1 MSKTR
6 IYQLAKDLGV
16 SSKEMIEKLK
26 EFEIEVANHM
36 SALEDDEAELI
47 IEFFSGDDVAE
58 EAPIEKETVL
68 EEEEKVE
75 HDHSHDRLKIDLEAI
90 EDEEFEKKERN
101 IKKSKSAKKKKKQKR
116 GVYKQ
121 EHQAAEKA
129 EAESGVIRVGE
140 SIVVSDLA
148 TALGKSV
155 NELIMKLMQL
165 GIMAA
170 MNEEVDFETA
180 ELLATDFGLEIEKE
194 KAIDDVDLFNLDTED
209 PADTLVKRAPVVTVM
224 GHVDH
229 GKTSL
234 LDAIRS
240 SHVTEGEAGGITQHI
255 GASEVVHNG
264 EKIVFLDTPGHEAF
278 TTLRARG
285 AKVTDI
291 AILVVA
297 ADDGV
302 MPQTIEAIDHAK
314 AAGVPIIVAINKID
328 KNNAN
333 PDRVKQEL
341 SDRGI
346 LIEEWGG
353 DVISVPVSALKREGI
368 DQLLEMVLLVSEM
381 SELKANP
388 DRPAVGTIIEARV
401 DKGRGVV
408 TSVLVEKGQMKIG
421 DSVIAGTTY
430 GRVRQMY
437 NHVGAP
443 IKGVGPA
450 SAVEIMGLNEV
461 PQAGDKLY
469 VVADDRLARTIAEK
483 RASDLRVNSLTETKQ
498 HHVSLEDLF
507 SQIQTGEVQDL
518 NIIIKA
524 DVHGSVEALRGS
536 LLKLTNEEVAVKIIH
551 ANVGTVTESDILLA
565 SASNAI
571 IIGFNVRP
579 SSSVKNMAER
589 ENVDLKTY
597 RIIYNA
603 IDDIQKAMT
612 GMLAPEYK
620 EVVLGHIEVRDTFKV
635 PNIGVI
641 AGGYVKEGKVVRNAQ
656 VRLAREGIIIHEGQ
670 IASLRRFKDDV
681 KEVATGYECGIS
693 IENYNDIKE
702 GDIIE
707 AFIIEEIP
715 RG

>member
-1 MSKTR
+1 MSKIR

-26 EFEIEVANHM
+26 EFDIEVANHM
-36 SALEDDEAELI
+36 SALEDEEAELI
-47 IEFFSGDDVAE
+47 MEFYGDKGEAGAEVEADVEVEADAE
-58 EAPIEKETVL
+58 EDL
-68 EEEEKVE
+68 D
-75 HDHSHDRLKIDLEAI
+75 HDSQHDRHKIDLQAI
-90 EDEEFEKKERN
+90 EDEEFEKKERA
-101 IKKSKSAKKKKKQKR
+101 IKKSKSKKKKKQSR
-116 GVYKQ
+116 GKYKQ

-129 EAESGVIRVGE
+129 EAESGVLRVGDVI
-140 SIVVSDLA
+140 IVSELA
-148 TALGKSV
+148 DKLGKPT
-155 NELIMKLMQL
+155 NQIIMKLMQL

-170 MNEEVDFETA
+170 MNEEIDFETA
-180 ELLATDFGLEIEKE
+180 ELIASELGVEIEKE
-194 KAIDDVDLFNLDTED
+194 KPISDIDLFNLDEED
-209 PADTLVKRAPVVTVM
+209 AAETLKKRAPVVTVM

-240 SHVTEGEAGGITQHI
+240 TKVTDGEAGGITQHI

-302 MPQTIEAIDHAK
+302 MPQTIEAIDHAR

-328 KNNAN
+328 KVNAN

-341 SDRGI
+341 SERGI

-368 DQLLEMVLLVSEM
+368 DQLLEMVLLVAEM
-381 SELKANP
+381 QELKANP
-388 DRPAVGTIIEARV
+388 ERPAVGTIIEAKV
-401 DKGRGVV
+401 DKGRGIV
-408 TSVLVEKGQMKIG
+408 TSVLVEKGQMKVG

-430 GRVRQMY
+430 GRVRAML
-437 NHVGAP
+437 NHIGKP
-443 IKGVGPA
+443 IEHVGPA

-469 VVADDRLARTIAEK
+469 VVSDDRLARTIAEK
-483 RASDLRVNSLTETKQ
+483 RASERRVSNLSETK
-498 HHVSLEDLF
+498 HISLEDLF
-507 SQIQTGEVQDL
+507 AQIQMGEVQDL

-536 LLKLTNEEVAVKIIH
+536 LLKLSNEEVQVKIIH
-551 ANVGTVTESDILLA
+551 ASVGTVTESDILLA

-579 SSSVKNMAER
+579 STAVKNMAER
-589 ENVDLKTY
+589 EAVELKTY

-603 IDDIQKAMT
+603 IDDIEKAMT

-620 EVVLGHIEVRDTFKV
+620 EVVLGHIEVRETFKV
-635 PNIGVI
+635 PNVGII

-656 VRLAREGIIIHEGQ
+656 VRLAREGIIIHEGK
-670 IASLRRFKDDV
+670 ISSLRRFKDDV
-681 KEVATGYECGIS
+681 KEVATGYECGIG

>member
-1 MSKTR
+1 MSKIR

-26 EFEIEVANHM
+26 EFDIEVANHM

-47 IEFFSGDDVAE
+47 MEFFSGEESAPEAE
-58 EAPIEKETVL
+58 AETEVDEDAEALAREKA
-68 EEEEKVE
+68 
-75 HDHSHDRLKIDLEAI
+75 HNDRLKIDLEAI
-90 EDEEFEKKERN
+90 EDEEFEKKERS
-101 IKKSKSAKKKKKQKR
+101 IKKSKSKKKKKQKR
-116 GVYKQ
+116 GKYKQ

-129 EAESGVIRVGE
+129 DAESGVIRIGDTV
-140 SIVVSDLA
+140 IVSDLA
-148 TALGKSV
+148 DQLGKPS
-155 NELIMKLMQL
+155 NQLIMKLMQL
-165 GIMAA
+165 GVMAA
-170 MNEEVDFETA
+170 VNQEVDFETA
-180 ELLATDFGLEIEKE
+180 ELIAGEFGIKIEKE
-194 KAIDDVDLFNLDTED
+194 KPIDDIDLFNLDEDD
-209 PADTLVKRAPVVTVM
+209 PADTLEKRAPVVTVM

-240 SHVTEGEAGGITQHI
+240 SKVADGEAGGITQHI

-264 EKIVFLDTPGHEAF
+264 EKLVFLDTPGHEAF

-302 MPQTIEAIDHAK
+302 MPQTIEAIDHAR

-328 KNNAN
+328 KVNAN

-341 SDRGI
+341 SEQGI

-368 DQLLEMVLLVSEM
+368 DQLLEMVLLVAEM
-381 SELKANP
+381 QELKANP
-388 DRPAVGTIIEARV
+388 NRPAVGTIIEAKV
-401 DKGRGVV
+401 DKGRGTV
-408 TSVLVEKGQMKIG
+408 TSVLIEKGQMKVG

-430 GRVRQMY
+430 GRVRAML
-437 NHVGAP
+437 NHIGKP
-443 IKGVGPA
+443 IEHVGPA
-450 SAVEIMGLNEV
+450 SAVEIMGLNDV

-469 VVADDRLARTIAEK
+469 VVSDDRLARTIAEK
-483 RASDLRVNSLTETKQ
+483 RASERRVNNLTETK
-498 HHVSLEDLF
+498 HVSLEDLF
-507 SQIQTGEVQDL
+507 AQIQTGEVQDL

-536 LLKLTNEEVAVKIIH
+536 LLKLTNDEVKINIIH

-565 SASNAI
+565 SASNAV

-579 SSSVKNMAER
+579 ATAVKNMAER
-589 ENVDLKTY
+589 ENVELKTY

-603 IDDIQKAMT
+603 IDDIEKAMT

-620 EVVLGHIEVRDTFKV
+620 EVVLGHIEVRETFKV
-635 PNIGVI
+635 PNVGII
-641 AGGYVKEGKVVRNAQ
+641 AGGYVKEGKVTRNAQ
-656 VRLAREGIIIHEGQ
+656 VRLAREGIIIHEGK
-670 IASLRRFKDDV
+670 ISSLRRFKDDV
-681 KEVATGYECGIS
+681 KEVATGYECGIG

>member
-26 EFEIEVANHM
+26 EFDIEVANHM
-36 SALEDDEAELI
+36 SALDDDEAELI
-47 IEFFSGDDVAE
+47 TEFYSGGDKAE
-58 EAPIEKETVL
+58 EAVT
-68 EEEEKVE
+68 EEDEEDFDDDSE
-75 HDHSHDRLKIDLEAI
+75 ESQAARDRLKIDLQAI

-101 IKKSKSAKKKKKQKR
+101 IKKSKSKKKRKQKR
-116 GVYKQ
+116 GKYKQ

-129 EAESGVIRVGE
+129 EAESGVIRVGDT
-140 SIVVSDLA
+140 IMVSDLA
-148 TALGKSV
+148 EKLGKQA
-155 NELIMKLMQL
+155 NQLIVKLMQL
-165 GIMAA
+165 GVMAA
-170 MNEEVDFETA
+170 VNEEIDFETA

-194 KAIDDVDLFNLDTED
+194 KAIDDVDLFNLDQDD
-209 PADTLVKRAPVVTVM
+209 PVESLKKRAPVVTVM

-240 SHVTEGEAGGITQHI
+240 SKVADAEAGGITQHI

-341 SDRGI
+341 SERGI

-368 DQLLEMVLLVSEM
+368 DELLENVLLVAEM
-381 SELKANP
+381 QELKANP
-388 DRPAVGTIIEARV
+388 DRPAVGTIIEAKV
-401 DKGRGVV
+401 EKGRGTV
-408 TSVLVEKGQMKIG
+408 TSVLIEKGQMKIG

-430 GRVRQMY
+430 GRIRAMH
-437 NHVGAP
+437 NHVGKQ
-443 IKGVGPA
+443 IKEVGPA
-450 SAVEIMGLNEV
+450 SAVEIMGLNEI

-469 VVADDRLARTIAEK
+469 VVSDDRLARTIAEK
-483 RASDLRVNSLTETKQ
+483 RAADMRQNNLSETK
-498 HHVSLEDLF
+498 HISLEDLF
-507 SQIQTGEVQDL
+507 AQIQTGEVQDL

-536 LLKLTNEEVAVKIIH
+536 LLKLSNEEVKVNIIH

-579 SSSVKNMAER
+579 ATAVKNMAER
-589 ENVDLKTY
+589 EAVELKTY

-603 IDDIQKAMT
+603 IDDIEKAMT

-635 PNIGVI
+635 PNVGVI

-656 VRLAREGIIIHEGQ
+656 IRLAREGIVVHEGK

>member
-1 MSKTR
+1 MSKIR

-26 EFEIEVANHM
+26 EFDIEVANHM
-36 SALEDDEAELI
+36 SALEDEEAELI
-47 IEFFSGDDVAE
+47 MEFYGDKGEAGAEIEADVEVEADAE
-58 EAPIEKETVL
+58 EDL
-68 EEEEKVE
+68 D
-75 HDHSHDRLKIDLEAI
+75 HDSQHDRHKIDLQAI
-90 EDEEFEKKERN
+90 EDEEFEKKERA
-101 IKKSKSAKKKKKQKR
+101 IKKSKSKKKKKQSR
-116 GVYKQ
+116 GKYKQ

-129 EAESGVIRVGE
+129 EAESGVLRVGDVI
-140 SIVVSDLA
+140 IVSELA
-148 TALGKSV
+148 DKLGKPT
-155 NELIMKLMQL
+155 NQIIMKLMQL

-170 MNEEVDFETA
+170 MNEEIDFETA
-180 ELLATDFGLEIEKE
+180 ELIASELGVEIEKE
-194 KAIDDVDLFNLDTED
+194 KPISDIDLFNLDEED
-209 PADTLVKRAPVVTVM
+209 AAETLKKRAPVVTVM

-240 SHVTEGEAGGITQHI
+240 TKVTDGEAGGITQHI

-302 MPQTIEAIDHAK
+302 MPQTIEAIDHAR

-328 KNNAN
+328 KVNAN

-341 SDRGI
+341 SERGI

-368 DQLLEMVLLVSEM
+368 DQLLEMVLLVAEM
-381 SELKANP
+381 QELKANP
-388 DRPAVGTIIEARV
+388 ERPAVGTIIEAKV
-401 DKGRGVV
+401 DKGRGIV
-408 TSVLVEKGQMKIG
+408 TSVLVEKGQMKVG

-430 GRVRQMY
+430 GRVRAML
-437 NHVGAP
+437 NHIGKP
-443 IKGVGPA
+443 IEHVGPA

-469 VVADDRLARTIAEK
+469 VVSDDRLARTIAEK
-483 RASDLRVNSLTETKQ
+483 RASERRVSNLSETK
-498 HHVSLEDLF
+498 HISLEDLF
-507 SQIQTGEVQDL
+507 AQIQMGEVQDL

-536 LLKLTNEEVAVKIIH
+536 LLKLSNEEVQVKIIH
-551 ANVGTVTESDILLA
+551 ASVGTVTESDILLA

-579 SSSVKNMAER
+579 STAVKNMAER
-589 ENVDLKTY
+589 EAVELKTY

-603 IDDIQKAMT
+603 IDDIEKAMT

-620 EVVLGHIEVRDTFKV
+620 EVVLGHIEVRETFKV
-635 PNIGVI
+635 PNVGII

-656 VRLAREGIIIHEGQ
+656 VRLAREGIIIHEGK
-670 IASLRRFKDDV
+670 ISSLRRFKDDV
-681 KEVATGYECGIS
+681 KEVATGYECGIG

>member
-1 MSKTR
+1 LSKIR
-6 IYQLAKDLGV
+6 IYQLAKDLDV

-26 EFEIEVANHM
+26 EFDIEVANHM
-36 SALEDDEAELI
+36 SALEDDQAELI
-47 IEFFSGDDVAE
+47 VEYFTANGATLSTEEEE
-58 EAPIEKETVL
+58 EAPV
-68 EEEEKVE
+68 EEEEHE
-75 HDHSHDRLKIDLEAI
+75 DHKDDRLKIDLQAI
-90 EDEEFEKKERN
+90 EDEEFEKKERK
-101 IKKSKSAKKKKKQKR
+101 IKKSKSAKKKKQTR
-116 GVYKQ
+116 GHYKQ

-129 EAESGVIRVGE
+129 DAESGVIRVGDTI
-140 SIVVSDLA
+140 IVSELA
-148 TALGKSV
+148 KKLGKSV

-170 MNEEVDFETA
+170 MNEEIDFETA

-194 KAIDDVDLFNLDTED
+194 KQIDDIDLFNLDTED
-209 PADTLVKRAPVVTVM
+209 PKESLTKRAPVVTVM

-240 SHVTEGEAGGITQHI
+240 SHVTDGEAGGITQHI
-255 GASEVVHNG
+255 GASEVEHNG

-368 DQLLEMVLLVSEM
+368 DQLLEMVLLVAEM
-381 SELKANP
+381 QELKANA

-401 DKGRGVV
+401 DKGRGTVI
-408 TSVLVEKGQMKIG
+408 SVLVEKGQMKVG

-430 GRVRQMY
+430 GRVRAMY
-437 NHVGAP
+437 NHVGTQ
-443 IKGVGPA
+443 ITNVGPA
-450 SAVEIMGLNEV
+450 SAVEIMGLNDV

-483 RASDLRVNSLTETKQ
+483 RAADLRVKGLTATKE
-498 HHVSLEDLF
+498 HHVTLEDLF

-536 LLKLTNEEVAVKIIH
+536 LLKLTNEEVAIKIIH

-565 SASNAI
+565 SASNAV
-571 IIGFNVRP
+571 IIGFNIRP
-579 SSSVKNMAER
+579 SSSVTQMAER
-589 ENVDLKTY
+589 ENVELKTY

-603 IDDIQKAMT
+603 IDDIEKAMT
-612 GMLAPEYK
+612 GMLAPEFK
-620 EVVLGHIEVRDTFKV
+620 EVVLGHIEVRETFKV
-635 PNIGVI
+635 PGNAVI
-641 AGGYVKEGKVVRNAQ
+641 AGGYVKEGKVTRHAQ
-656 VRLAREGIIIHEGQ
+656 VRLARDGIVIHEGK
-670 IASLRRFKDDV
+670 ISSLRRFKDDV
-681 KEVATGYECGIS
+681 KEVATGYECGIG
-693 IENYNDIKE
+693 IENYNNIQI

>member
-1 MSKTR
+1 MSKIR

-26 EFEIEVANHM
+26 EFDIEVANHM
-36 SALEDDEAELI
+36 SALEDEEAELI
-47 IEFFSGDDVAE
+47 MEFYGDKGEAGAEVEADVEVEAEAE
-58 EAPIEKETVL
+58 EDL
-68 EEEEKVE
+68 D
-75 HDHSHDRLKIDLEAI
+75 HDSQHDRHKIDLQAI
-90 EDEEFEKKERN
+90 EDEEFEKKERS
-101 IKKSKSAKKKKKQKR
+101 IKKSKSKKKKKQSR
-116 GVYKQ
+116 GKYKQ

-129 EAESGVIRVGE
+129 EAESGVVRVGDVI
-140 SIVVSDLA
+140 IVSELA
-148 TALGKSV
+148 DKLGKPT
-155 NELIMKLMQL
+155 NQIIMKLMQL

-170 MNEEVDFETA
+170 MNEEIDFETA
-180 ELLATDFGLEIEKE
+180 ELIASELGVEIEKE
-194 KAIDDVDLFNLDTED
+194 KPISDIDLFNLDEED
-209 PADTLVKRAPVVTVM
+209 AVETLKKRAPVVTVM

-240 SHVTEGEAGGITQHI
+240 TKVTDGEAGGITQHI

-328 KNNAN
+328 KVNAN

-341 SDRGI
+341 SERGI

-368 DQLLEMVLLVSEM
+368 DQLLEMVLLVAEM
-381 SELKANP
+381 QELKANP
-388 DRPAVGTIIEARV
+388 ERPAVGTIIEAKV
-401 DKGRGVV
+401 DKGRGIV
-408 TSVLVEKGQMKIG
+408 TSVLVEKGQMKVG

-430 GRVRQMY
+430 GRVRAML
-437 NHVGAP
+437 NHIGKP
-443 IKGVGPA
+443 IEHVGPA

-469 VVADDRLARTIAEK
+469 VVSDDRLARTIAEK
-483 RASDLRVNSLTETKQ
+483 RASERRVSNLSETK
-498 HHVSLEDLF
+498 HISLEDLF
-507 SQIQTGEVQDL
+507 AQIQMGEVQDL

-536 LLKLTNEEVAVKIIH
+536 LLKLSNEEVQVKIIH
-551 ANVGTVTESDILLA
+551 ASVGTVTESDILLA

-579 SSSVKNMAER
+579 STAVKNMAER
-589 ENVDLKTY
+589 EAVELKTY

-603 IDDIQKAMT
+603 IDDIEKAMT

-635 PNIGVI
+635 PNVGII

-656 VRLAREGIIIHEGQ
+656 VRLAREGIIIHEGK
-670 IASLRRFKDDV
+670 ISSLRRFKDDV
-681 KEVATGYECGIS
+681 KEVATGYECGIG

>member
-26 EFEIEVANHM
+26 EFDIEVANHM

-47 IEFFSGDDVAE
+47 IEFFSGSDDASKEAPTPEEIKQAE
-58 EAPIEKETVL
+58 EAAHRE
-68 EEEEKVE
+68 
-75 HDHSHDRLKIDLEAI
+75 RLKIDLEAI
-90 EDEEFEKKERN
+90 EDEEFAKKERG
-101 IKKSKSAKKKKKQKR
+101 IKKSKKKKKQKR
-116 GVYKQ
+116 GKYKQ

-140 SIVVSDLA
+140 IIMVSELA
-148 TALGKSV
+148 EKLGKPV
-155 NELIMKLMQL
+155 NQLIMSLMQL

-170 MNEEVDFETA
+170 MNEEIDFETA
-180 ELLATDFGLEIEKE
+180 ELLATEYGLEIEKE
-194 KAIDDVDLFNLDTED
+194 KQIDDIDLFNLDQDD
-209 PADTLVKRAPVVTVM
+209 PEASLTKRAPVVTVM

-255 GASEVVHNG
+255 GASEVMHNG

-328 KNNAN
+328 KINAN

-368 DQLLEMVLLVSEM
+368 DELLENVLLVAEM
-381 SELKANP
+381 SELKANA
-388 DRPAVGTIIEARV
+388 DRPAVGTIIEAKV
-401 DKGRGVV
+401 EKGRGTV

-430 GRVRQMY
+430 GRVRAMY
-437 NHVGAP
+437 NHVGQQ
-443 IKGVGPA
+443 IKHVGPA

-483 RASDLRVNSLTETKQ
+483 RAADMRVNSLHETK
-498 HHVSLEDLF
+498 HVSLEDLF
-507 SQIQTGEVQDL
+507 AQIQTGEVQDL

-536 LLKLTNEEVAVKIIH
+536 LLKLSNEEVQVKIIH

-579 SSSVKNMAER
+579 SSSVKSLADR
-589 ENVDLKTY
+589 EAVELKTY

-603 IDDIQKAMT
+603 IDDIEKAMT

-635 PNIGVI
+635 PNVGVI

-656 VRLAREGIIIHEGQ
+656 VRLAREGIIIHEGK

>member
-26 EFEIEVANHM
+26 EFDIEVANHM

-47 IEFFSGDDVAE
+47 IEFYSGDADAGKEAPTPEEVKQAE
-58 EAPIEKETVL
+58 EAAHRE
-68 EEEEKVE
+68 
-75 HDHSHDRLKIDLEAI
+75 RLKIDLEAI
-90 EDEEFEKKERN
+90 EDEEFAKKERG
-101 IKKSKSAKKKKKQKR
+101 IKKSKKKKKQKR
-116 GVYKQ
+116 GKYKQ

-129 EAESGVIRVGE
+129 EAESGVIRVGDV
-140 SIVVSDLA
+140 IMVSDLA
-148 TALGKSV
+148 DKLGKPV
-155 NELIMKLMQL
+155 NQLIMKLMQL

-180 ELLATDFGLEIEKE
+180 ELLATDFGMEIEREKE
-194 KAIDDVDLFNLDTED
+194 IDDIDLFNLDQEDSTESL
-209 PADTLVKRAPVVTVM
+209 TKRAPVVTVM

-255 GASEVVHNG
+255 GASEVMHNG

-328 KNNAN
+328 KINAN

-341 SDRGI
+341 SERGI

-368 DQLLEMVLLVSEM
+368 DELLENVLLVAEM
-381 SELKANP
+381 QELKANA
-388 DRPAVGTIIEARV
+388 DRPAVGTIIEAKV
-401 DKGRGVV
+401 DKGRGTV
-408 TSVLVEKGQMKIG
+408 TSVLIEKGQMKIG

-430 GRVRQMY
+430 GRVRAMY
-437 NHVGAP
+437 NHVGQQ
-443 IKGVGPA
+443 IKHVGPA

-483 RASDLRVNSLTETKQ
+483 RAADMRVSSLNETK
-498 HHVSLEDLF
+498 HISLEDLF
-507 SQIQTGEVQDL
+507 AQIQTGEVQDL

-536 LLKLTNEEVAVKIIH
+536 LLKLSNEEVQIKIIH

-579 SSSVKNMAER
+579 STTVKNLAER
-589 ENVDLKTY
+589 EAVELKTY

-603 IDDIQKAMT
+603 IDDIEKAMT

-635 PNIGVI
+635 PNVGVI
-641 AGGYVKEGKVVRNAQ
+641 AGGYVKEGKVTRHAQ
-656 VRLAREGIIIHEGQ
+656 VRLAREGIIIHEGK

>member
-6 IYQLAKDLGV
+6 VYQLAKDLGV

-26 EFEIEVANHM
+26 EFDIEVANHM
-36 SALEDDEAELI
+36 STLEEDEAELI
-47 IEFFSGDDVAE
+47 TEFFTGDQEEQDDTAVAE
-58 EAPIEKETVL
+58 DEDASSAHK
-68 EEEEKVE
+68 
-75 HDHSHDRLKIDLEAI
+75 DDRLKIDLEAI

-101 IKKSKSAKKKKKQKR
+101 IKKSKTDKKKKKQKR

-129 EAESGVIRVGE
+129 EAESGIIRVGDT
-140 SIVVSDLA
+140 IVVLDLA
-148 TALGKSV
+148 EKLGKSV

-165 GIMAA
+165 GVMAA
-170 MNEEVDFETA
+170 MNQEIDFETA
-180 ELLATDFGLEIEKE
+180 ELLATDFGLSIEKE
-194 KAIDDVDLFNLDTED
+194 KVIDDVDLFNLDQED
-209 PADTLVKRAPVVTVM
+209 PPASLKKRAPVVTVM

-240 SHVTEGEAGGITQHI
+240 SNVTDGEAGGITQHI

-328 KNNAN
+328 KINAN

-368 DQLLEMVLLVSEM
+368 DQLLEMVLLVAEM
-381 SELKANP
+381 QELKANP
-388 DRPAVGTIIEARV
+388 DRPAVGTIIEAKV
-401 DKGRGVV
+401 DKGRGTV
-408 TSVLVEKGQMKIG
+408 TSVLIEKGQMKIG

-430 GRVRQMY
+430 GRVRAMY

-443 IKGVGPA
+443 IKSVGPA
-450 SAVEIMGLNEV
+450 SAVEIMGLNDI

-469 VVADDRLARTIAEK
+469 VVSDDRLARTIAEK
-483 RASDLRVNSLTETKQ
+483 RAADMRVSNLSETK
-498 HHVSLEDLF
+498 HISLEDLF
-507 SQIQTGEVQDL
+507 AQIQMGEVQDL

-524 DVHGSVEALRGS
+524 DVHGSVEALKGS
-536 LLKLTNEEVAVKIIH
+536 LLKLSNDEVQVKIIH

-579 SSSVKNMAER
+579 STAVKSMAER
-589 ENVDLKTY
+589 ENVELKTY

-603 IDDIQKAMT
+603 IDDIEKAMT

-620 EVVLGHIEVRDTFKV
+620 EVVLGHIEVRETFKV
-635 PNIGVI
+635 PNVGVI
-641 AGGYVKEGKVVRNAQ
+641 AGGYVKEGKVTRNAQ
-656 VRLAREGIIIHEGQ
+656 VRLARDGIVIHEGQ

>member
-1 MSKTR
+1 VSDLSKTR

-26 EFEIEVANHM
+26 EFDIEVANHM

-47 IEFFSGDDVAE
+47 IEFFSGSDDASKEAPTPEEIKQAE
-58 EAPIEKETVL
+58 EAAHRE
-68 EEEEKVE
+68 
-75 HDHSHDRLKIDLEAI
+75 RLKIDLEAI
-90 EDEEFEKKERN
+90 EDEEFAKKERG
-101 IKKSKSAKKKKKQKR
+101 IKKSKKKKKQKR
-116 GVYKQ
+116 GKYKQ

-140 SIVVSDLA
+140 IIMVSELA
-148 TALGKSV
+148 EKLGKPV
-155 NELIMKLMQL
+155 NQLIMSLMQL

-170 MNEEVDFETA
+170 MNEEIDFETA
-180 ELLATDFGLEIEKE
+180 ELLATEYGLEIEKE
-194 KAIDDVDLFNLDTED
+194 KQIDDIDLFNLDQDD
-209 PADTLVKRAPVVTVM
+209 PEASLTKRAPVVTVM

-255 GASEVVHNG
+255 GASEVMHNG

-328 KNNAN
+328 KINAN

-368 DQLLEMVLLVSEM
+368 DELLENVLLVAEM
-381 SELKANP
+381 SELKANA
-388 DRPAVGTIIEARV
+388 DRPAVGTIIEAKV
-401 DKGRGVV
+401 EKGRGTV

-430 GRVRQMY
+430 GRVRAMY
-437 NHVGAP
+437 NHVGQQ
-443 IKGVGPA
+443 IKHVGPA

-483 RASDLRVNSLTETKQ
+483 RAADMRVNSLHETK
-498 HHVSLEDLF
+498 HVSLEDLF
-507 SQIQTGEVQDL
+507 AQIQTGEVQDL

-536 LLKLTNEEVAVKIIH
+536 LLKLSNEEVQVKIIH

-579 SSSVKNMAER
+579 SSSVKSLADR
-589 ENVDLKTY
+589 EAVELKTY

-603 IDDIQKAMT
+603 IDDIEKAMT

-635 PNIGVI
+635 PNVGVI

-656 VRLAREGIIIHEGQ
+656 VRLAREGIIIHEGK